1 MKKIFLLIVVPV
13 LLVTLGFGQT
23 AVPSS
28 NADQASL
35 KGCLGGSDGNYTVS
49 EDGTTQVF
57 KITSSTVDLKPHL
70 GHDVE
75 IIGQKAN
82 AATNSGSSD
91 KSVIV
96 TGVNMISEHCATAT
110 ASTPA
115 VADPTPA
122 ATASTP
128 AVADPTP
135 AATASTPA
143 VADPTPAAAVSAP
156 AVADPTPTAA
166 VSTPAVADPTPAATA
181 STPAVADPTPAAT
194 ASTPAVADPTP
205 AAAASTPAVADPT
218 PTAAVSTPAVA
229 DPTPTAVATTPAVA
243 DPPTATPSATMT
255 ASATAPENTERM
267 PDTAS
272 PLPLLGL
279 LGFGLLTAGLLSRR
293 LWANQR

>member
-166 VSTPAVADPTPAATA
+166 VSTPAVADPTP
-181 STPAVADPTPAAT
+181 
-194 ASTPAVADPTP
+194 
-205 AAAASTPAVADPT
+205 
-218 PTAAVSTPAVA
+218 
-229 DPTPTAVATTPAVA
+229 TAVATTPAVA